1 MYYNIFKE
9 AEKSYIYLNMM
20 NTKNFIDILEVEKM
34 DRREKQMV
42 INYDNL
48 KEIYGEEIIETLND
62 NMDIVEKNIKT
73 MKELGFEDVEGI
85 FERNVETFLY
95 FPQSF
100 KEKIN
105 NLIEK
110 LGPDYVNIIEND
122 VSYLENL

>member
-1 MYYNIFKE
+1 M
-9 AEKSYIYLNMM
+9 A
-20 NTKNFIDILEVEKM
+20 
-34 DRREKQMV
+34 

-73 MKELGFEDVEGI
+73 MKELGFEDIEGI